1 MDDHSWMYRDLPKG
15 LCMME
20 YCNEIHGFINY
31 ILSNMRNIS
40 RFTHMLK
47 IIISGNLKAAD
58 GCRSVVVTFD
68 LLN

>member
-1 MDDHSWMYRDLPKG
+1 
-15 LCMME
+15 MME

-31 ILSNMRNIS
+31 ILSNMKNIS

-47 IIISGNLKAAD
+47 IIVSGNMKAAD